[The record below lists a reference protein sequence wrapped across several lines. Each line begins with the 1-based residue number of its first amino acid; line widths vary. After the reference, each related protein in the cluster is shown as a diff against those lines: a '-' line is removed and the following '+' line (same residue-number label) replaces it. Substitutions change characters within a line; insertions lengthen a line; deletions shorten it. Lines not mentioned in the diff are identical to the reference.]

1 MAERDT
7 TNYYEVFGGDAFF
20 ADLVSQ
26 FYARVATNE
35 ILRPMYPEKDMAGAA
50 HRLQMFLAQY
60 WGGPTTYQEER
71 GHPRLRM
78 RHAGF
83 HIGPAARDAWLG
95 CMREAVDGMN
105 MEPEM
110 HEKLW
115 RYLEGAAEHLLNS
128 FED

>member
-7 TNYYEVFGGDAFF
+7 TNYYELFGGDPFL

-35 ILRPMYPEKDMAGAA
+35 ILRSMYPERDMAGAA
-50 HRLQMFLAQY
+50 RRLQMFLEQY
-60 WGGPTTYQEER
+60 WGGPTTYSEER

-83 HIGPAARDAWLG
+83 HIGPAARDAWLT
-95 CMREAVDGMN
+95 CMREAVDGME
-105 MEPEM
+105 MEQGSR
-110 HEKLW
+110 EKLW

>member
-7 TNYYEVFGGDAFF
+7 TNYYELFGGEPFF

-35 ILRPMYPEKDMAGAA
+35 ILRPMYPETDMAGAA
-50 HRLQMFLAQY
+50 HRLQIFLAQY

-83 HIGPAARDAWLG
+83 KIGPAAKDAWLT
-95 CMREAVDGMN
+95 CMRQAVVGMEMQPEAQ
-105 MEPEM
+105 
-110 HEKLW
+110 EKLW

>member
-7 TNYYEVFGGDAFF
+7 TNYYELFGGEPFF
-20 ADLVSQ
+20 SDLVSQ

-35 ILRPMYPEKDMAGAA
+35 ILRPMYPERDMEGAA
-50 HRLQMFLAQY
+50 QRLKMFLEQF
-60 WGGPTTYQEER
+60 WGGPSTYSEER

-83 HIGPAARDAWLG
+83 HIGPAAKEAWLT
-95 CMREAVDGMN
+95 CMRQAVDGME
-105 MEPEM
+105 MEAAAQV
-110 HEKLW
+110 KLW